1 MDRTKN
7 GPQYRLKFDDKIILL
22 NKKKFNLLENID
34 ECGSIMKAS
43 KKVNIPYRSALKYI
57 EELENESNKSIVST
71 QRGGKGGGGES
82 KLTENG
88 KSILKEYRKVE
99 SILKMHDDVNEI
111 ESNIVDI
118 DQKNKIAN
126 IKLNNENVVLP
137 LRGNF
142 EVGDKVLVLI
152 SPEDVFVMLEPQESS
167 VRNIFPGKIIGMELK
182 NHLVRLNVDTG
193 EITLFVDVT
202 EYSREKLN
210 LTLGKDIY
218 IGFKAAA
225 IAMVKI

>member
-88 KSILKEYRKVE
+88 KAILKEYRKVE

-193 EITLFVDVT
+193 EISLFVDVT